1 MKIIKHKNDEKL
13 IPITFRLPKD
23 LLGKINELAEKNEIS
38 KQKLVTAILNKAIG
52 DKSFKLEIK
61 D

>member
-1 MKIIKHKNDEKL
+1 MKIKKL
-13 IPITFRLPKD
+13 ENENPQIAVTFRLPKI
-23 LLGKINELAEKNEIS
+23 LLNKLAVLAEKNEIS
-38 KQKLVTAILNKAIG
+38 RQKLVTAILQQAIN